1 MCSENAKSV
10 SRTVV
15 ANVVELAGS
24 TAVIMVEGALREV
37 DVSHLT
43 EMRLGDQVLIE
54 GDRVIRKVN
63 KVENRET

>member
-24 TAVIMVEGALREV
+24 TAVIMVEGALYEV
-37 DVSHLT
+37 DVSHLA
-43 EMRLGDQVLIE
+43 EMRLGDQVLVE